1 MAEQDITSVKNAETP
16 FGAVKA
22 VLQKG
27 TAVKR
32 IRKNA
37 EPVRTERPSR
47 PKLLIS
53 VLNPDDDE
61 KMAQILNEYSVSL
74 NYAFA
79 GTGTARSNVL
89 DYLGIDILEK
99 SVMFSLIPECDED
112 LILGQIQKKMALY
125 LVGRGISF
133 TLPLSGISEIVAKG
147 IASSEK
153 TIDGSKIMKD
163 ENRKYDLIVVE
174 VEAGYVEEVMEV
186 ARTAGAA
193 GGTIVRARSVGNS
206 KAEQFIGISLQK
218 ESEILLILSNRE
230 SKQAIMQAISEKA
243 GLKTDAGGII
253 FSLPVDKTV
262 GIGASGSATDALDAN
277 DKK

>member
-1 MAEQDITSVKNAETP
+1 
-16 FGAVKA
+16 
-22 VLQKG
+22 
-27 TAVKR
+27 
-32 IRKNA
+32 
-37 EPVRTERPSR
+37 
-47 PKLLIS
+47 
-53 VLNPDDDE
+53 
-61 KMAQILNEYSVSL
+61 
-74 NYAFA
+74 
-79 GTGTARSNVL
+79 
-89 DYLGIDILEK
+89 
-99 SVMFSLIPECDED
+99 
-112 LILGQIQKKMALY
+112 
-125 LVGRGISF
+125 
-133 TLPLSGISEIVAKG
+133 
-147 IASSEK
+147 
-153 TIDGSKIMKD
+153 MKD

-262 GIGASGSATDALDAN
+262 GIGASGSATDALDAD

>member
-1 MAEQDITSVKNAETP
+1 MRKRRSGRSKRFCKRGRRQADPQKR
-16 FGAVKA
+16 GA
-22 VLQKG
+22 
-27 TAVKR
+27 
-32 IRKNA
+32 
-37 EPVRTERPSR
+37 VRTERPSR

-79 GTGTARSNVL
+79 GTGTARCERTRLSGYRYSGEVG
-89 DYLGIDILEK
+89 DVFAHSGMRRRSHFGTDPEK
-99 SVMFSLIPECDED
+99 D
-112 LILGQIQKKMALY
+112 GALS
-125 LVGRGISF
+125 GGAGISF

-262 GIGASGSATDALDAN
+262 GIGASGQRDRRAGCGR
-277 DKK
+277 

>member
-1 MAEQDITSVKNAETP
+1 MAEQDITIVKNAETP

-147 IASSEK
+147 IASS
-153 TIDGSKIMKD
+153 
-163 ENRKYDLIVVE
+163 
-174 VEAGYVEEVMEV
+174 
-186 ARTAGAA
+186 
-193 GGTIVRARSVGNS
+193 VGNS

-262 GIGASGSATDALDAN
+262 GIGASGSATDALEAD

>member
-27 TAVKR
+27 PAVKR
-32 IRKNA
+32 IRKTA
-37 EPVRTERPSR
+37 APVRTERPSR

-99 SVMFSLIPECDED
+99 AVMFSLIPECDED
-112 LILGQIQKKMALY
+112 LILGQIQIKMAL
-125 LVGRGISF
+125 
-133 TLPLSGISEIVAKG
+133 
-147 IASSEK
+147 
-153 TIDGSKIMKD
+153 
-163 ENRKYDLIVVE
+163 
-174 VEAGYVEEVMEV
+174 
-186 ARTAGAA
+186 
-193 GGTIVRARSVGNS
+193 
-206 KAEQFIGISLQK
+206 
-218 ESEILLILSNRE
+218 
-230 SKQAIMQAISEKA
+230 
-243 GLKTDAGGII
+243 
-253 FSLPVDKTV
+253 
-262 GIGASGSATDALDAN
+262 
-277 DKK
+277 

>member
-1 MAEQDITSVKNAETP
+1 MMAEQDITIVKNAETP

-112 LILGQIQKKMALY
+112 LILGQIQKKDGALSGGAGHILY
-125 LVGRGISF
+125 L
-133 TLPLSGISEIVAKG
+133 A
-147 IASSEK
+147 
-153 TIDGSKIMKD
+153 
-163 ENRKYDLIVVE
+163 
-174 VEAGYVEEVMEV
+174 
-186 ARTAGAA
+186 
-193 GGTIVRARSVGNS
+193 
-206 KAEQFIGISLQK
+206 FIGHLRDRGERHRLFGK
-218 ESEILLILSNRE
+218 DNRRE
-230 SKQAIMQAISEKA
+230 
-243 GLKTDAGGII
+243 
-253 FSLPVDKTV
+253 
-262 GIGASGSATDALDAN
+262 
-277 DKK
+277 

>member
-1 MAEQDITSVKNAETP
+1 MAEQDNTIVKSAETP

-112 LILGQIQKKMALY
+112 LILGQIQKKMAPVSYTHL
-125 LVGRGISF
+125 
-133 TLPLSGISEIVAKG
+133 TLP
-147 IASSEK
+147 
-153 TIDGSKIMKD
+153 TIC
-163 ENRKYDLIVVE
+163 
-174 VEAGYVEEVMEV
+174 
-186 ARTAGAA
+186 
-193 GGTIVRARSVGNS
+193 SV
-206 KAEQFIGISLQK
+206 
-218 ESEILLILSNRE
+218 
-230 SKQAIMQAISEKA
+230 
-243 GLKTDAGGII
+243 
-253 FSLPVDKTV
+253 
-262 GIGASGSATDALDAN
+262 
-277 DKK
+277 